1 VIDLQA
7 PLNGFQSKRRL
18 KTNLEQKQKQN
29 KTISKKQNAIFLN
42 LDKPSHNVPTACR
55 QRVMQNEEKTNKHN
69 AETKTNKEALSG
81 LKTHLKKDLKSA
93 ENFTLLASR

>member
-1 VIDLQA
+1 
-7 PLNGFQSKRRL
+7 
-18 KTNLEQKQKQN
+18 
-29 KTISKKQNAIFLN
+29 
-42 LDKPSHNVPTACR
+42 
-55 QRVMQNEEKTNKHN
+55 MQNDEKTNKHN